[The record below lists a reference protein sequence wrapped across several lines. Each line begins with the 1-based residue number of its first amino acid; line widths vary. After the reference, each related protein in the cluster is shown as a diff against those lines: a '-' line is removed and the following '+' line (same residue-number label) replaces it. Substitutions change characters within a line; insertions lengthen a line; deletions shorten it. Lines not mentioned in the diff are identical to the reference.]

1 MITTPGQAVEA
12 ATCALS
18 SISSFRS
25 TTGHRADCAWCKH
38 DPRDLCRMVADYLG
52 SPEHQA
58 AIRLYEA
65 QASQNLM
72 ESMWQS

>member
-1 MITTPGQAVEA
+1 
-12 ATCALS
+12 
-18 SISSFRS
+18 
-25 TTGHRADCAWCKH
+25 
-38 DPRDLCRMVADYLG
+38 MVADYLG